1 MAQGGCCL
9 FSYAHAIQWV
19 QGYKASDQLLK
30 DLLKYCVAPS
40 NNHGH
45 NYSVCKNHASSFVAF
60 NQYARDHGMTV
71 YRLDSDSYS
80 EGGISKSAAEMCALF
95 REGYALIV
103 HIPGHYIC
111 AVDYVI
117 CDANGNVIED
127 DGTIPSDCSAY
138 FQIVDSSSSSSTTSG
153 RTFYG
158 KTYKLVTNSDGS
170 QTIVKRDAYSFG
182 TGNSYW
188 VKVSSLSVSAAIKG
202 SWSGHQTGYTSVDSV
217 HRIGIST
224 KKRTNDTDD
233 DQC

>member
-1 MAQGGCCL
+1 MG
-9 FSYAHAIQWV
+9 IITP
-19 QGYKASDQLLK
+19 
-30 DLLKYCVAPS
+30 CV
-40 NNHGH
+40 
-45 NYSVCKNHASSFVAF
+45 KNHASSFVAF